1 MRSAACLRDF
11 AITSKAEAANYSR
24 FTIHDL
30 LMTFYIT
37 TPIYYANSLPHLGH
51 LYTMIVADTIA
62 RHKRQQGIETFF
74 LTGTDEHGINIERA
88 AERADRTPKE
98 QADFVV
104 QYFKKMTAEFRL
116 DSEHGGYDMFMRTS
130 EPFHYQGVSEL
141 WRRAAKA
148 KTPKGNSAIYKGHYE
163 GWFCAPCAAYKTE
176 DEYAKPS
183 QPGDAPTCL
192 VHETPLDRVSEDSYF
207 FRLSDYAE
215 ALLELYESRPDFVQP
230 ESRRNEVRSFVSG
243 GLQDLSVSRLRSSV
257 SWGVPVPDDPEH
269 TMYVWFDALTN
280 YITAIGFGNEER
292 ERAVGFEKFWP
303 ALHLVGKDI
312 LRFHAVYWPAFLMAG
327 GIEQPRAVVAHGM
340 WVDPVGRKMSK
351 TLLNTIE
358 LDVLNRHFP
367 IDAIRYFCLREM
379 VFGQDG
385 RFGYESLIDRTN
397 SDLASGLGNLSSRTL
412 TMISRYNDGLVPS
425 GAISEDKLLLAKRAG
440 VDTEETTVSKFLEH
454 ARDQFQQHFEVFAFS
469 KALETAWSV
478 VARVDKMI
486 SDAKPWE
493 LAKDENQKQTL
504 NAVLYRAAETIRWLC
519 VMLYPVMPTATLEI
533 WNQLGLET
541 TEGSG
546 PAALDPNNLKWGGL
560 ASGTAIREVKPVFPR
575 IDKIK
580 TMKEI
585 NEGQALKSD
594 IQTPGDATRSES
606 PNAPSGAAQSHS
618 GAHATEADAVPSGP
632 NADATAPSPP
642 MQHATEADA
651 VPGAAGVTSFI
662 DITDFTK
669 VDLRVGEV
677 LTAERIPKADKL
689 LLLSVDVGEEAPR
702 QILAGI
708 AQYYEPEQLVKRKI
722 AVVANLKPRKL
733 RGYES
738 QGMLLAA
745 SVGAEGKPVIAT
757 FTEDVP
763 NGARLK

>member
-1 MRSAACLRDF
+1 
-11 AITSKAEAANYSR
+11 
-24 FTIHDL
+24 
-30 LMTFYIT
+30 MTFYLT

-51 LYTMIVADTIA
+51 LYTMIVGDAIA

-88 AERADRTPKE
+88 AQRAGRTPKE
-98 QADFVV
+98 QADYVV
-104 QYFKKMTAEFRL
+104 GYFKRMTAEFRL
-116 DSEHGGYDMFMRTS
+116 DTEHGGYDMFMRTS
-130 EPFHYQGVSEL
+130 EPFHYEGVNEL
-141 WRRAAKA
+141 WRRAAAA
-148 KTPKGNSAIYKGHYE
+148 KTPKGNAAIYKGHYE

-176 DEYAKPS
+176 DEYAKPN
-183 QPGDAPTCL
+183 QPGEPPTCL
-192 VHETPLDRVSEDSYF
+192 VHETPLDRVSEDGYF
-207 FRLSDYAE
+207 FRLSDYAD

-230 ESRRNEVRSFVSG
+230 VSRMNEVKSFVSG
-243 GLQDLSVSRLRSSV
+243 GLQDLSVSRLRTSV

-280 YITAIGFGNEER
+280 YITAIGFGNEQQ

-327 GIEQPRAVVAHGM
+327 DIERPRAVIAHGM
-340 WVDPVGRKMSK
+340 WVDPDGRKMSK
-351 TLLNTIE
+351 TLGNTIE
-358 LDVLNRHFP
+358 LDVLSRHFP

-385 RFGYESLIDRTN
+385 RFGYEALIDRTN

-412 TMISRYNDGLVPS
+412 TMIARYNDGRIPS
-425 GAISEDKLLLAKRAG
+425 GVISEDKLLLAKRTG
-440 VDTEETTVSKFLEH
+440 VDTDETTVAGFIEH
-454 ARDQFQQHFEVFAFS
+454 ARDQFLQNFDAFAFS
-469 KALETAWSV
+469 KALEIAWSV

-504 NAVLYRAAETIRWLC
+504 NAVLYRAAETMRWLC
-519 VMLYPVMPTATLEI
+519 VLLYPVMPAATSEI
-533 WNQLGLET
+533 WKQLGLESKT
-541 TEGSG
+541 NSAS
-546 PAALDPNNLKWGGL
+546 PASINPADLKWGEL
-560 ASGTAIREVKPVFPR
+560 AEGTAIGEVKPIFPR
-575 IDKIK
+575 IDKIR

-585 NEGQALKSD
+585 NE
-594 IQTPGDATRSES
+594 TVES
-606 PNAPSGAAQSHS
+606 PGSSVQGEAASEAETSSGV
-618 GAHATEADAVPSGP
+618 HATEADAVPGSAH
-632 NADATAPSPP
+632 ADTKPAPP

-651 VPGAAGVTSFI
+651 VSGGEGVTSFI

-669 VDLRVGEV
+669 VDLRVAEV
-677 LTAERIPKADKL
+677 LTADRIPKADKL
-689 LLLSVDVGEEAPR
+689 LLLTVDVGEEKSR

-708 AQYYEPEQLVKRKI
+708 AQNYEPAQLVGRKI

-745 SVGAEGKPVIAT
+745 SVGSEGKPVIAT